1 MEIDEIVMNIFEQ
14 AVRSDLIGS
23 RISDALLLLDNYI
36 EIRLASIPIV
46 SDKREGRIG
55 RDVVVFDSTTHVGL
69 TTLSQDGLSITS
81 GSRFSTLKAN
91 TAVFKG
97 KWMYELQLG
106 SRGVMQ
112 VGWSTI
118 NCRFNQEKGVGD
130 TVNSYAYDGN
140 HLRKWNVST
149 YKYGESWLTGDI
161 IGCALD
167 MDNRTINF
175 YRNGTD
181 LGRAFENIAMG
192 SGIAYFP
199 TVSLSLE
206 ETLKANFGSTPMRYP
221 VEGYEPLQLAPEK
234 EITKATYLFNWLQRI
249 IHLLNKEQHSDKQN
263 MLPDGTSVSIF
274 LMCLSRLVFKHVGS
288 LITVPYITEYIVI
301 PFMQQLSE
309 HESFTLITC
318 LDLLWTFLEDHEM
331 EAFLENT
338 VSYLHYMFRHVSPV
352 LEYPDQFRSLHLL
365 ISISRHT
372 RTRQF
377 LLQYLLIDRV
387 RFTDFIDIKP
397 LDEKNLTN
405 VVGNVTS
412 YLEACEKIKAA
423 ISELEKVQT
432 ELLVIFLDN
441 SDGNEKKPTSRTIF
455 LRRFRYFIK
464 KNTLSNCTPLPIAL
478 SCFHRL
484 LIAFKKLWDEEVGT
498 SPVYVPCR
506 AFYDASI
513 DYFTIERLGGVLS
526 HLNKTF
532 KSELVEKL
540 GSDYEVVAS
549 QEYTRGSILIFERF
563 ESCSYVMEEIKPL
576 KLGPLDSATS
586 LLELLDGII
595 LFYYVLARKQLAD
608 VTLHRNKMSGYVAA
622 LEDDQTQLEQIKNNE
637 DSESRAI
644 QEALLRQINV
654 FKSKLAEQTT
664 YMAWARA
671 VLYTEEKEAQFVWLL
686 QVVTRTLNN
695 ASKEGNLFSFTPIF
709 YLDTQADLYK
719 TLRNHLY
726 PAESVE
732 SISRYRETLQD
743 IAVFLCEHFMDPR
756 IVNAN
761 SKIKPATNLACFLI
775 NPLALEAVES
785 IQEESRTK
793 VVRNLLKSYVDDG
806 PWAQSTWI
814 LLKFWHG
821 NGFAFRYVKSPH
833 LSERIELKLY
843 PHIWMFVSLH
853 PTKPCPSAVYQN
865 HVRDVLLDNPQ
876 ESTKYLN
883 FLLNHANWSFS
894 EFIRILQ
901 EICDVAV
908 TESSTVAITNVET
921 LSIFDTCFMLTIC
934 LLHVLE
940 MIVTVAPSIFNSTI
954 ESSSEYLLSRL
965 CQLLCQ
971 VLNRITSQSNC
982 FQQIILL
989 KIPGFDTMDHFPILA
1004 AVTGV
1009 LLALLKDDM
1018 TKSKSQSIKVVPEVT
1033 RTLLNEPSFQLSSLH
1048 FLLGNT
1054 NSESKNEKLKPFS
1067 FELYPEDVSKEEIQQ
1082 VQEMIEYLEHCQSI
1096 LPDSKVVTDDDNVC
1110 TICYAYP
1117 IAVTF
1122 EPCRH
1127 QTCRTC
1133 IDQHLFTA
1141 RECFFCKAAIEKVV
1155 DLSGNTVH
1163 DFTDS
1168 TKKS

>member
-1 MEIDEIVMNIFEQ
+1 
-14 AVRSDLIGS
+14 
-23 RISDALLLLDNYI
+23 
-36 EIRLASIPIV
+36 
-46 SDKREGRIG
+46 
-55 RDVVVFDSTTHVGL
+55 
-69 TTLSQDGLSITS
+69 
-81 GSRFSTLKAN
+81 
-91 TAVFKG
+91 
-97 KWMYELQLG
+97 MYELQLG

-140 HLRKWNVST
+140 HLRKWNLST
-149 YKYGESWLTGDI
+149 STYGESWYTGDI

-167 MDNRTINF
+167 MDNGTINF

-181 LGRAFENIAMG
+181 LGKAFENIARG
-192 SGIAYFP
+192 SGVAYFP
-199 TVSLSLE
+199 TVSLSFE

-221 VEGYEPLQLAPEK
+221 VEGYEPLQMPPEK
-234 EITKATYLFNWLQRI
+234 EIIKATYSFNWLQRI
-249 IHLLNKEQHSDKQN
+249 IHLLNKEQRSDKEN
-263 MLPDGTSVSIF
+263 TLPDGTNVSIF

-301 PFMQQLSE
+301 PFVQQLSE
-309 HESFTLITC
+309 HDSFTLLTC

-331 EAFLENT
+331 ETFLENT
-338 VSYLHYMFRHVSPV
+338 VSHLHHTFKHVSSV
-352 LEYPDQFRSLHLL
+352 LEYPDQFRSLNLL

-372 RTRQF
+372 RTRQY
-377 LLQYLLIDRV
+377 LLQYLLIDQV
-387 RFTDFIDIKP
+387 RFADFIAVKP
-397 LDEKNLTN
+397 LDEKSLTN
-405 VVGNVTS
+405 MVGNVWWDTRSADPTLEANKTS

-432 ELLVIFLDN
+432 ELLVILLDN
-441 SDGNEKKPTSRTIF
+441 SDGNEKRPTSRTIF
-455 LRRFRYFIK
+455 LRRFRHFIK
-464 KNTLSNCTPLPIAL
+464 KNTLTNCTTLSIAL

-484 LIAFKKLWDEEVGT
+484 LIAFRKLWDEEVGT
-498 SPVYVPCR
+498 SPVYMPCR

-532 KSELVEKL
+532 KSELVEEL

-549 QEYTRGSILIFERF
+549 QEYTRGSILIFERLGGG
-563 ESCSYVMEEIKPL
+563 SYVMEGIKPL
-576 KLGPLDSATS
+576 KLGPLDPEAS

-595 LFYYVLARKQLAD
+595 LLYYVEARKQLAE
-608 VTLHRNKMSGYVAA
+608 VTMLRNKMSGYIAA
-622 LEDDQTQLEQIKNNE
+622 LEDGQAQLEQIKNNE

-644 QEALLRQINV
+644 QEVLSRQINV
-654 FKSKLAEQTT
+654 FKSELTEQAIC
-664 YMAWARA
+664 MAWARA
-671 VLYTEEKEAQFVWLL
+671 ALYTEEKQAQFVWLL
-686 QVVTRTLNN
+686 QVVTLTLNN
-695 ASKEGNLFSFTPIF
+695 ASKEGNLFSFTPVF

-726 PAESVE
+726 PTESVE
-732 SISRYRETLQD
+732 SISGYRETLRD
-743 IAVFLCEHFMDPR
+743 IAVFLCENFMDPR

-761 SKIKPATNLACFLI
+761 SKITLAITLACFLI
-775 NPLALEAVES
+775 NPLALEALET
-785 IQEESRTK
+785 IAEESRTK
-793 VVRNLLKSYVDDG
+793 VVRNLLKSYIDDG
-806 PWAQSTWI
+806 PWGQSTWI

-833 LSERIELKLY
+833 LSERIELKLQ
-843 PHIWMFVSLH
+843 PHIWMFVSLQ

-865 HVRDVLLDNPQ
+865 HVRDVLLENPQ

-901 EICDVAV
+901 EICDAAI
-908 TESSTVAITNVET
+908 TAPATVAITNIET
-921 LSIFDTCFMLTIC
+921 LSIFDTCFMLAIC

-940 MIVTVAPSIFNSTI
+940 MIVTVAPNIFNSTG

-971 VLNRITSQSNC
+971 MLNRITSQSNC
-982 FQQIILL
+982 FQQIVLL
-989 KIPGFDTMDHFPILA
+989 KIPGLDTVDHFPILA

-1018 TKSKSQSIKVVPEVT
+1018 TNYKSKGIKEVPKVT
-1033 RTLLNEPSFQLSSLH
+1033 RTLLTEPSFQLSSLH

-1054 NSESKNEKLKPFS
+1054 NSESNNEKLKPFS
-1067 FELYPEDVSKEEIQQ
+1067 FELYPEEVSKEEVQQ
-1082 VQEMIEYLEHCQSI
+1082 VQEMIAYLEYCQSN
-1096 LPDSKVVTDDDNVC
+1096 LPDSKVVTDDDDNVC

-1133 IDQHLFTA
+1133 IDQHLFNT

-1155 DLSGNTVH
+1155 DLSGNTIH

-1168 TKKS
+1168 SKKS